1 MCILASLTLFLQ
13 KISRFLTG
21 TKNVILN
28 SYVRGGFQ
36 DTGEKEQFLT
46 KKMMFFSP
54 KLIFFLCL
62 KLSLPEC
69 AYNIE
74 LADPST
80 LPFKQKC
87 GKNCILKHKKTSK
100 NINFGSEMALKMPI
114 LFSQNIDT

>member
-1 MCILASLTLFLQ
+1 MYSSKFDPV
-13 KISRFLTG
+13 F
-21 TKNVILN
+21 TKNLKIPDRNQKRHSELLCKRRFSRHWGKGTVFDQKN
-28 SYVRGGFQ
+28 DV
-36 DTGEKEQFLT
+36 
-46 KKMMFFSP
+46 FFTQTD
-54 KLIFFLCL
+54 FFLCL

-87 GKNCILKHKKTSK
+87 GKNCILKHEKTSK